1 MPRFYSDEVGVP
13 LAYLA
18 VAVALARGLDAI
30 SDPLMGWVTDR
41 TRSRWGRRKPWIVV
55 GAPLTGL
62 AFAAL
67 FSPLARLT
75 PMEASVWFAAFFGL
89 YYLFHT
95 ICVIPHVAL
104 GAELSLDYHER
115 TRLFGV
121 QTYFVVAGT
130 LVTSYMPQL
139 LQGPLDLDARPAYRT
154 IGFSYAVLL
163 PLLFLPLLSYV
174 RERPEFAARAPNPLV
189 PGIRRALRNRPFRQL
204 FIMTLLFGTSDM
216 IPSIM
221 MPYHTIYVLLLDD
234 WELWLSMFLLAY
246 CGVAFGTVPVWV
258 WVSTRIGKQRALVAS
273 GAIGAA
279 WMVTFFYLAAPG
291 REWFVLIMWGVLGL
305 QFAAWTLLYPALLA
319 DVIDYD
325 ELCTGKRREAQYA
338 SIWTAVRKFVAIPA
352 ASVPLVLLGAA
363 GYVPNQPQ
371 TPEVVLWIRI
381 LIAGF
386 PGFLMAAGAAVILFY
401 PITASVHRQIRE
413 GLALHERG
421 QTAVDPLSHA
431 TLPPP
436 VAGVAEDDAWTLDN
450 FSTGELRR
458 LVRAGPT
465 RVVVD
470 AYLCTAG
477 GNPGTRRLC
486 WVGVL
491 EPSASACATRAGER
505 SRDHRSRTGPG
516 RDGLPRVASESRAT
530 PASVSAHSRHREG
543 SPREAE
549 HSERISPRSGERRAR
564 LTLRRSCCH
573 SS

>member
-139 LQGPLDLDARPAYRT
+139 LQGPLDLDARPAYRA

-234 WELWLSMFLLAY
+234 
-246 CGVAFGTVPVWV
+246 
-258 WVSTRIGKQRALVAS
+258 
-273 GAIGAA
+273 
-279 WMVTFFYLAAPG
+279 
-291 REWFVLIMWGVLGL
+291 
-305 QFAAWTLLYPALLA
+305 
-319 DVIDYD
+319 
-325 ELCTGKRREAQYA
+325 
-338 SIWTAVRKFVAIPA
+338 
-352 ASVPLVLLGAA
+352 
-363 GYVPNQPQ
+363 
-371 TPEVVLWIRI
+371 
-381 LIAGF
+381 
-386 PGFLMAAGAAVILFY
+386 
-401 PITASVHRQIRE
+401 
-413 GLALHERG
+413 
-421 QTAVDPLSHA
+421 
-431 TLPPP
+431 
-436 VAGVAEDDAWTLDN
+436 
-450 FSTGELRR
+450 
-458 LVRAGPT
+458 
-465 RVVVD
+465 
-470 AYLCTAG
+470 
-477 GNPGTRRLC
+477 
-486 WVGVL
+486 
-491 EPSASACATRAGER
+491 
-505 SRDHRSRTGPG
+505 
-516 RDGLPRVASESRAT
+516 
-530 PASVSAHSRHREG
+530 
-543 SPREAE
+543 
-549 HSERISPRSGERRAR
+549 
-564 LTLRRSCCH
+564 
-573 SS
+573 